1 MAAALAHLRVL
12 DLCDLRGA
20 LAGRMLA
27 DLGADV
33 LKVEPPGGERDRLCA
48 PFVADKPAPDRSLA
62 FLFRNA
68 NKGSVAIDLADR
80 AGRARL
86 DELLERADVLLENV
100 SLVDRDRL
108 GFDPAAVRERHPHLL
123 HVAIADFGLSGP
135 RATWT
140 AEPICALA
148 ASGALYAAGFADLP
162 PCNAPGRLA
171 HDCGAIYAVAGTLAA
186 LADRART
193 GLGQTVEVSVQEAA
207 LAGLNPWS
215 IPLADYARRYP
226 PLPVLIQ
233 RNGDGPYTVL
243 RARDGYL
250 RVLPATPRHWRGFAE
265 WLGKPEALAGPEWE
279 QAMYRLANH
288 DVIRLVA
295 AEALAGCGREEA
307 VETGRQA
314 GFPIVP
320 CNTAEEF
327 VAEAQTQSRGFFLA
341 TGFPHLESAPFASL
355 PCVFSRTPV
364 SLRRPAPARPGK
376 EAYLPPR
383 EPDLRAGS
391 HEARS
396 PLDGVLVVGLTCGA
410 VGPEACG
417 LLCDLGAQVIK
428 IESRANLDFLRR
440 VTLDGDPN
448 HSWTFNEECRG
459 QKSVCLDLSTP
470 RGRELAL
477 ALCER
482 ADVVIENNRGGVAAA
497 WGLDYDD
504 VARVNPKI
512 VYLCSQGFGRGGPLG
527 EAPSF
532 GPLNSTF
539 AGVNSLWNHPT
550 APYPAGV
557 SLNHPDHIAGKLGAV
572 AVLAALEHRRRTGE
586 GQRIDMSQAEA
597 AAFLIG
603 EVYMLHAAT
612 GRRAAPVGNGSEHA
626 VPHGVYPTV
635 ETDRWVAVA
644 VSDDEAF
651 ARLCAVCGWSHEPA
665 LATIRG
671 RIEAR
676 SAIEQRLSE
685 WTKSRTAEA
694 AAAELQAAGISAM
707 AVQNGDDHRADA
719 HLASRGAIVTVEHRE
734 IGAERHAANPI
745 RLSRTPLP
753 APAPAPLLGADSR
766 SVLEGVLGLDG
777 AEIEHLIASGVCS

>member
-1 MAAALAHLRVL
+1 MPAALAHLHVL

-33 LKVEPPGGERDRLCA
+33 LKVEPPGGERDRLRA
-48 PFVADKPAPDRSLA
+48 PFVADEPAPDRSLA

-68 NKGSVAIDLADR
+68 NKGSVAIELADR
-80 AGRARL
+80 SGRARL
-86 DELLERADVLLENV
+86 DELLARAHVLLENFSV
-100 SLVDRDRL
+100 ADRDRL
-108 GFDPAAVRERHPHLL
+108 GLDPAEVRARHPHLL

-148 ASGALYAAGFADLP
+148 ASGALYAAGLADLP
-162 PCNAPGRLA
+162 PCNAPGHLA
-171 HDCGAIYAVAGTLAA
+171 HDCAAIYAVAGALAA
-186 LADRART
+186 LADRARS
-193 GLGQTVEVSVQEAA
+193 GRGQTVEVSVQEAA

-215 IPLADYARRYP
+215 IPLPDYARRYP
-226 PLPVLIQ
+226 PLPALIQ

-250 RVLPATPRHWRGFAE
+250 RVLPATPRHWQGFHE
-265 WLGKPEALAGPEWE
+265 WLGRPEALAGAQWE

-295 AEALAGCGREEA
+295 AEALGERSRDEAIERGR
-307 VETGRQA
+307 RA

-320 CNTAEEF
+320 CNTPEEF
-327 VAEAQTQSRGFFLA
+327 VAEAQTRSRGFFRA
-341 TGFPHLESAPFASL
+341 TWFPHLEAAPFAAV

-364 SLRRPAPARPGK
+364 SLLRPAPAQPAT

-383 EPDLRAGS
+383 EPDVRPES
-391 HEARS
+391 NQARP

-417 LLCDLGAQVIK
+417 LLRDLGAEVIK
-428 IESRANLDFLRR
+428 VESRANFDFLRR

-459 QKSVCLDLSTP
+459 QKSVCLDQSTP

-477 ALCER
+477 ALCAR
-482 ADVVIENNRGGVAAA
+482 ADVVVENNRGGVAGD

-504 VARVNPKI
+504 VARVNPQV

-557 SLNHPDHIAGKLGAV
+557 SLNHPDHIASKLGTV

-603 EVYMLHAAT
+603 EAYLLHTAT
-612 GRRAAPVGNGSEHA
+612 GRRTAPVGNEAEHA
-626 VPHGVYPTV
+626 APHGVYPTA
-635 ETDRWVAVA
+635 EADRWVAVA

-651 ARLCAVCGWSHEPA
+651 SRLCAVCGWSNEPA
-665 LATIRG
+665 LATIGG

-676 SAIEQRLSE
+676 SVLDQRLAD
-685 WTKSRTAEA
+685 WTRSRTAES
-694 AAAELQAAGISAM
+694 AAAELQVAGISAM

-719 HLASRGAIVTVEHRE
+719 HLAARGAIVTVEHPE
-734 IGAERHAANPI
+734 IGAERHVANPI

-766 SVLEGVLGLDG
+766 AVLAAVLGLDG
-777 AEIEHLIASGVCS
+777 DEIERLVASGVCS

>member
-1 MAAALAHLRVL
+1 M
-12 DLCDLRGA
+12 
-20 LAGRMLA
+20 
-27 DLGADV
+27 
-33 LKVEPPGGERDRLCA
+33 
-48 PFVADKPAPDRSLA
+48 
-62 FLFRNA
+62 
-68 NKGSVAIDLADR
+68 
-80 AGRARL
+80 
-86 DELLERADVLLENV
+86 
-100 SLVDRDRL
+100 
-108 GFDPAAVRERHPHLL
+108 
-123 HVAIADFGLSGP
+123 
-135 RATWT
+135 
-140 AEPICALA
+140 
-148 ASGALYAAGFADLP
+148 
-162 PCNAPGRLA
+162 
-171 HDCGAIYAVAGTLAA
+171 
-186 LADRART
+186 
-193 GLGQTVEVSVQEAA
+193 
-207 LAGLNPWS
+207 
-215 IPLADYARRYP
+215 
-226 PLPVLIQ
+226 
-233 RNGDGPYTVL
+233 
-243 RARDGYL
+243 
-250 RVLPATPRHWRGFAE
+250 
-265 WLGKPEALAGPEWE
+265 
-279 QAMYRLANH
+279 
-288 DVIRLVA
+288 
-295 AEALAGCGREEA
+295 
-307 VETGRQA
+307 
-314 GFPIVP
+314 
-320 CNTAEEF
+320 
-327 VAEAQTQSRGFFLA
+327 
-341 TGFPHLESAPFASL
+341 
-355 PCVFSRTPV
+355 
-364 SLRRPAPARPGK
+364 
-376 EAYLPPR
+376 
-383 EPDLRAGS
+383 
-391 HEARS
+391 
-396 PLDGVLVVGLTCGA
+396 GLTCGA

-417 LLCDLGAQVIK
+417 LLGDLGAEVIK

-477 ALCER
+477 ALCKR

-504 VARVNPKI
+504 VARVNPRI

-612 GRRAAPVGNGSEHA
+612 GRRAAPVGNGAEHA

-644 VSDDEAF
+644 VPDDEAF

-665 LATIRG
+665 LATIGG

-676 SAIEQRLSE
+676 SAIDQRLSE
-685 WTKSRTAEA
+685 WTKSRAAEA

-719 HLASRGAIVTVEHRE
+719 HLAARGAIVTVEHRE

-766 SVLEGVLGLDG
+766 SFLAGILGLEDE
-777 AEIEHLIASGVCS
+777 EIGRLIASGVCT